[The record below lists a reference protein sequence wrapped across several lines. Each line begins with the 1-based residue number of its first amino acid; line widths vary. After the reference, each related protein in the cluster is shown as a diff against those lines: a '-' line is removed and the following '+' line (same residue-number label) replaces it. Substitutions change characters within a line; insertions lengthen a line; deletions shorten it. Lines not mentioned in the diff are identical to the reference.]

1 MGRLLVAIY
10 VLYEHLCDE
19 LSVLPLVNTAMI
31 IYLWCV
37 DALPYDRDRFGFTI
51 SLSALRTIAT
61 QMASSKATAKMESMS
76 MRLVIE
82 GGCNC

>member
-51 SLSALRTIAT
+51 SSEINRYSNGIFKG
-61 QMASSKATAKMESMS
+61 SGEDG
-76 MRLVIE
+76 VDE
-82 GGCNC
+82 VGD

>member
-37 DALPYDRDRFGFTI
+37 DALPYDR
-51 SLSALRTIAT
+51 
-61 QMASSKATAKMESMS
+61 
-76 MRLVIE
+76 
-82 GGCNC
+82 